1 MWRGINSFF
10 SVSDQQTGVTW
21 EGVLKDP
28 EQANKREPRHP
39 FLQSVFTFLNLM
51 ALVYVRLIDK
61 RIEKARK
68 RILKY

>member
-1 MWRGINSFF
+1 MFQNSKL
-10 SVSDQQTGVTW
+10 VSHGKKRA
-21 EGVLKDP
+21 LKDP

-39 FLQSVFTFLNLM
+39 FLQSVFTFLNSM

-61 RIEKARK
+61 RIEKERK